1 LPGASEPR
9 LRLLRPQ
16 DFRSVFQAALRG
28 QGHRSIVVVCNY
40 EFGPITAEPCRAKV
54 RPLRPRRSCF
64 APFSAIRHQQS
75 ASQGLDPI
83 TDPCFLIP
91 EWWRRR
97 VLPPGPIG
105 LFRRPFIAIAGLLRH
120 PQYSPEPPD
129 MKALNVRRFAK
140 PSAGLRQSSL
150 SLVKDRFHSSNTLD
164 RSECAGDR
172 SQRKALQPGP
182 APFRGQPLCFP
193 KVLELCYAWTCA
205 N

>member
-1 LPGASEPR
+1 MPGASVPR

-28 QGHRSIVVVCNY
+28 QGHRSIVVVGNY

-64 APFSAIRHQQS
+64 APVSAISNQASAISNQ
-75 ASQGLDPI
+75 ASQGLDRI
-83 TDPCFLIP
+83 TDPCFLTP

-105 LFRRPFIAIAGLLRH
+105 LLRRPFIAIAGLLRR

-129 MKALNVRRFAK
+129 MKALNVRKFAK
-140 PSAGLRQSSL
+140 PSPACARRAFRRWRVASTRQIRLIHPSARPASCNARRSAGL
-150 SLVKDRFHSSNTLD
+150 
-164 RSECAGDR
+164 
-172 SQRKALQPGP
+172 
-182 APFRGQPLCFP
+182 
-193 KVLELCYAWTCA
+193 
-205 N
+205 

>member
-1 LPGASEPR
+1 MPGASEPR

-64 APFSAIRHQQS
+64 APVSAISNQAS
-75 ASQGLDPI
+75 AISITRQLDPI

-129 MKALNVRRFAK
+129 MKALNVRKFAQ

-150 SLVKDRFHSSNTLD
+150 SLVKDRFHPSNTLD
-164 RSECAGDR
+164 RSEWAADR
-172 SQRKALQPGP
+172 LRCKALHPGP
-182 APFRGQPLCFP
+182 APFRGQPL
-193 KVLELCYAWTCA
+193 
-205 N
+205 